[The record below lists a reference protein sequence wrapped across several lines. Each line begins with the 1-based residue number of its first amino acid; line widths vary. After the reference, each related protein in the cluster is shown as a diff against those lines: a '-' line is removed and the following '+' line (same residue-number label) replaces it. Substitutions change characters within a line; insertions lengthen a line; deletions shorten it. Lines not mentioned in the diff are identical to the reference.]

1 MSEHDRVRALILQ
14 RLRGSQNAYRTQ
26 LAELVVDYTLAL
38 RMREAIDLAQLQTA
52 VLSGLSADNVRRVV
66 ERHVAP
72 GFERYA
78 RAIADHAARVGALV
92 SPIAH
97 QKLHAVVR
105 KVRVPRARWADNA
118 LDPALVRQ
126 LLRPVWTQVLLNFAS
141 RLPVPGMSAAAAG
154 SRSGAAGSVAGSSG
168 SGAGQTIT
176 GFLTRS
182 VQERA
187 EKLIDRGRNAMG
199 GLGAEVE
206 RRLSGAARDFSDT
219 AAQAFRESLL
229 ERLHSD
235 EGRELLGHI
244 LAGLTDHVLRTR
256 FAELQV
262 DVDAMPIADVFDLVP
277 DLVSF
282 AARSGYVQEIV
293 GRELSEWMQS
303 QGDRGLR
310 ELLEEYGLLSEIRPM
325 LVQRLDAITAGLVA
339 TPGFDAWLAA
349 LLRTDEKPE

>member
-1 MSEHDRVRALILQ
+1 MLEHDRVRALILQ
-14 RLRGSQNAYRTQ
+14 RLTGSQNTHRRQ
-26 LAELVVDYTLAL
+26 LAELVVDYSLAL
-38 RMREAIDLAQLQTA
+38 RLREALDLAQLQAA
-52 VLSGLSADNVRRVV
+52 VLSGLSAENVRRVV
-66 ERHVAP
+66 DRHVAP

-78 RAIADHAARVGALV
+78 RAIADHAARVGTLV
-92 SPIAH
+92 SPTAH

-105 KVRVPRARWADNA
+105 KLRLPRARWADNA
-118 LDPALVRQ
+118 LNPALVRQ

-154 SRSGAAGSVAGSSG
+154 SRSGGGSAASSG
-168 SGAGQTIT
+168 GSGQTIT

-187 EKLIDRGRNAMG
+187 EKLIDRGRSAMG

-229 ERLHSD
+229 ERLNSD
-235 EGRELLGHI
+235 EGRELLGQI

-256 FAELQV
+256 FADLQADV
-262 DVDAMPIADVFDLVP
+262 DVMPVADVFDLVP

-293 GRELSEWMQS
+293 ERELAEWMRS

-310 ELLEEYGLLSEIRPM
+310 ELLEEYGLLAEIRPM
-325 LVQRLDAITAGLVA
+325 LVQRVDAVAAGFIA
-339 TPGFDAWLAA
+339 TPGFAAWLSA
-349 LLRTDEKPE
+349 LLTDEKPE